1 VTARQDEAYLLGLR
15 LRGRRVA
22 VIGGGQVAARRIPR
36 LLAAGADVLLVSPRV
51 TASLEDLAAAGRL
64 TWLAREYRPGDCA
77 GAWLVC
83 ASGPA
88 DVNAAVSE
96 EAERDR
102 IWCVRADDAE
112 RSTAW
117 TPASGAAADVTVG
130 VLSGDPRYS
139 AAIRDAVTAG
149 IAAGAIS
156 ARHWRRRGTGV
167 ALIGGGPGDPGLIT
181 VRGRQLLAE
190 ADVVVTDRLAPREL
204 LAELPPDVLVIDAG
218 KIPYG
223 RAMSQDEINEALVTH
238 AKDGKFVVR
247 LKGGDPFV
255 FGRGGE
261 EMLACLR
268 AGVPVTVVPGVTSA
282 IGVPTASGL
291 PVTHR
296 GVAQSF
302 HVISAH
308 VPPGDERSA
317 VDWEAV
323 ARDDGTIVLLMAV
336 EHIAAVTETLMING
350 RPPGTPVSVISDGTM
365 PTQRTIHSTLDEVA
379 RRVADDGIRPP
390 AIVVIGEVVTVAT
403 ELAELMR
410 ELAPGMPS
418 PPLAEENRR
427 T

>member
-1 VTARQDEAYLLGLR
+1 
-15 LRGRRVA
+15 
-22 VIGGGQVAARRIPR
+22 
-36 LLAAGADVLLVSPRV
+36 
-51 TASLEDLAAAGRL
+51 
-64 TWLAREYRPGDCA
+64 
-77 GAWLVC
+77 
-83 ASGPA
+83 
-88 DVNAAVSE
+88 
-96 EAERDR
+96 
-102 IWCVRADDAE
+102 
-112 RSTAW
+112 
-117 TPASGAAADVTVG
+117 
-130 VLSGDPRYS
+130 
-139 AAIRDAVTAG
+139 
-149 IAAGAIS
+149 
-156 ARHWRRRGTGV
+156 
-167 ALIGGGPGDPGLIT
+167 
-181 VRGRQLLAE
+181 
-190 ADVVVTDRLAPREL
+190 
-204 LAELPPDVLVIDAG
+204 
-218 KIPYG
+218 
-223 RAMSQDEINEALVTH
+223 
-238 AKDGKFVVR
+238 
-247 LKGGDPFV
+247 
-255 FGRGGE
+255 
-261 EMLACLR
+261 MLACLR

-336 EHIAAVTETLMING
+336 EHIAAVTETLIING

-365 PTQRTIHSTLDEVA
+365 PTQRTINSTLDEVA

-410 ELAPGMPS
+410 ELAPGTPS